1 MKKKTGE
8 FQIILYNYKKENCYV
23 HSKEQKMKTLKD
35 AVHSF
40 FDPTLWQQVDDT
52 PLKLS
57 PDKI

>member
-40 FDPTLWQQVDDT
+40 FDPTL
-52 PLKLS
+52 
-57 PDKI
+57 